1 MNKNETKKGEDKDDS
16 RVSTLMRILSLIEKS
31 TRESVEKTDNEFDFE
46 NTDLRMPVKT
56 FRQKYPTEIEYK
68 AW

>member
-1 MNKNETKKGEDKDDS
+1 
-16 RVSTLMRILSLIEKS
+16 MRILSLIEKS
-31 TRESVEKTDNEFDFE
+31 TRESIEKTDNEFDFE

-56 FRQKYPTEIEYK
+56 FSQKYPTEIKYK